1 MVNQYYGL
9 KLQELCEAKEITKNE
24 IIKKTGIPKS
34 SLSRFFSGEGYL
46 NLDQIDALLEFL
58 HLELSEYDYYLNNF
72 KHSFYEELFSII
84 DQAATNNNIEEL
96 KDIAWQCEQIGEH
109 LIALCAKARLEKLPE
124 NEVVELSLLF

>member
-46 NLDQIDALLEFL
+46 NLDQIDALL
-58 HLELSEYDYYLNNF
+58 
-72 KHSFYEELFSII
+72 
-84 DQAATNNNIEEL
+84 
-96 KDIAWQCEQIGEH
+96 
-109 LIALCAKARLEKLPE
+109 
-124 NEVVELSLLF
+124 